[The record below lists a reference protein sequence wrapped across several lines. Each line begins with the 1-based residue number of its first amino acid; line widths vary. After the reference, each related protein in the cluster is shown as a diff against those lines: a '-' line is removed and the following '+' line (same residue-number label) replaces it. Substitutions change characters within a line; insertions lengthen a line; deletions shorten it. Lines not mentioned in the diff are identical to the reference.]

1 MQKRNKILFK
11 YFWVRKINEREGCNK
26 NVLAG
31 KLKKN
36 NQGGGVYYRSKS
48 RIFQI
53 LRNSFEN
60 LNQITINLISNIF
73 TIYRN
78 VLNLGFGGNQNFE
91 ER

>member
-1 MQKRNKILFK
+1 MSRRVAIRMSWQANF
-11 YFWVRKINEREGCNK
+11 
-26 NVLAG
+26 
-31 KLKKN
+31 KKN